1 MAFFPFPF
9 DLLLVCGLGLVLGSF
24 STALAWRVP
33 LGKSW
38 GVAAKPGEGRPL
50 FERSACPRCGAVL
63 RARDLVPVFSWL
75 FLKGRCRRCGGSIGA
90 WYPAA
95 ELLTLGAALACY
107 AVMGLTPASLVVI
120 AALPFLVALAIVDM
134 RYMILPDQLVAALAV
149 AGVLRLLAEGAV
161 SGFGGAFMSEAAF
174 RLAGAAVFGG
184 LAWGLRAAAGFVLK
198 KEAMGFGDVKLFA
211 VSGLWLGLP
220 LMPLFLVGAGGAG
233 VLWGGAQKI
242 FFKNRF
248 FPFGPAIILSLYI
261 CILLKN

>member
-1 MAFFPFPF
+1 MFILPSPF
-9 DLLLVCGLGLVLGSF
+9 DLLLVCGLGLVMGSF
-24 STALAWRVP
+24 ATALAWREP

-38 GVAAKPGEGRPL
+38 GVARQPGEGRL
-50 FERSACPRCGAVL
+50 FARSACPHCGAVL
-63 RARDLVPVFSWL
+63 GVRDLVPVFSWL
-75 FLKGRCRRCGGSIGA
+75 FLKGRCRRCGASIGA
-90 WYPAA
+90 WYPAL
-95 ELLTLGAALACY
+95 ELLVLAAALGCY
-107 AVMGLTPASLVVI
+107 AVMGLTFASLAVI
-120 AALPFLVALAIVDM
+120 CALPFLAALAVVDI
-134 RYMILPDQLVAALAV
+134 RYMILPDRLVAALAV
-149 AGVLRLLAEGAV
+149 IGGAYLLAEGAV
-161 SGFGGAFMSEAAF
+161 SGFGGGFMFEAAF

-220 LMPLFLVGAGGAG
+220 LMPVFLIGAGAAG